1 MYYANARLRSK
12 DNRLGKNPHIL
23 ADTGLY
29 VPNFNFDLSDKM
41 TKLKSLY
48 GRMPDLLSVN
58 LTFTYLTKAFEM
70 LFIQIKPG
78 TRENLGS

>member
-1 MYYANARLRSK
+1 MHYVNAS
-12 DNRLGKNPHIL
+12 LGKNPHIL

-29 VPNFNFDLSDKM
+29 VPNLNFDLSDKM

-58 LTFTYLTKAFEM
+58 LITFTYLTKAFEM

-78 TRENLGS
+78 IRENLGS